1 MIFPPKIFDR
11 VAISYL
17 DYFNPIMQ
25 INLFAQIVKIVSL
38 KLAAGGDIIMVV
50 KNKTFYSDVWQKP
63 SQYYNY
69 PPIENKIKF

>member
-17 DYFNPIMQ
+17 DYFNSIMQ

-63 SQYYNY
+63 SQYYKATVFQL
-69 PPIENKIKF
+69 KIK